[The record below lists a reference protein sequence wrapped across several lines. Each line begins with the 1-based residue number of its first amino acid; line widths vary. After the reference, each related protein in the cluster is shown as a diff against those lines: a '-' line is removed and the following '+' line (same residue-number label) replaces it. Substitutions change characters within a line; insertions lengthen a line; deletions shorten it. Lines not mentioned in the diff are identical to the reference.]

1 MAHSASELATLAEA
15 AEREFAAA
23 QTLAALQEARARYLG
38 RKGSLGTLLRG
49 LGEVPAERRAARGA
63 ELNAL
68 KTRIESA
75 ADARAELLAASARD
89 AALRSSALD
98 VTLPGA
104 AAPLGRLHPIT
115 LVRREMEQFF
125 RALGFS
131 IAEGP
136 EVETEYYN
144 FEALNIPPEH
154 PSRDS
159 QDTFYLAGGGG
170 RLLRTQMTSVQIRW
184 MTGRKPP
191 FRFIA
196 PGRVYRHDLS
206 PRHSPMFHQIDGFA
220 VDERLT
226 FADLKGVL
234 LAFGR
239 HLMRSDVELRFR
251 ANHFPFTEPSAE
263 IDFSCLFCE
272 RKGCATCSGSGWIEW
287 GGCGMI
293 HPKVLE
299 RTGIDPERYQGFAFG
314 MGIDRTAMLRFGIS
328 QMRLLFEGDVRILE
342 QV

>member
-1 MAHSASELATLAEA
+1 MAHSSGD
-15 AEREFAAA
+15 
-23 QTLAALQEARARYLG
+23 LAALADQAEAELGRAETLSALQEIRARYLG
-38 RKGSLGTLLRG
+38 RKGSLSAALRG
-49 LGEVPAERRAARGA
+49 LGALAPGERAARGQA
-63 ELNAL
+63 LNAL
-68 KTRIESA
+68 KARIESC
-75 ADARAELLAASARD
+75 ADAREAALSARARAD
-89 AALRSSALD
+89 ALRSRALD

-104 AAPLGRLHPIT
+104 APPAGRLHPIT
-115 LVRREMEQFF
+115 LVRREMEAFF

-131 IAEGP
+131 VCEGP
-136 EVETEYYN
+136 EVETEFYN

-154 PSRDS
+154 PSRDE
-159 QDTFYLAGGGG
+159 QDTFYLSGGQ
-170 RLLRTQMTSVQIRW
+170 LLRTQTTSVQIRA
-184 MTGRKPP
+184 MTERTPP

-220 VDERLT
+220 VDERVTLG
-226 FADLKGVL
+226 DLKGVL

-239 HLMRSDVELRFR
+239 HMMRREVALRFR

-263 IDFSCLFCE
+263 IDFSCAFCDG
-272 RKGCATCSGSGWIEW
+272 RGCATCSGSGWLEW

-293 HPKVLE
+293 HPRVLE

-314 MGIDRTAMLRFGIS
+314 MGIDRTAMLRFGVP
-328 QMRLLFEGDVRILE
+328 QLRLLFEGDTRVLE